1 MKDYS
6 KTINLPR
13 TKFSMKANL
22 SENENQWLEFW
33 RDNKVYKKLKDD
45 NEQFKNYILHDGP
58 PYANGDLHLGHAL
71 NKILKDIICRY
82 KFQSSMNVNYIPG
95 WDCHGLPIEWKVE
108 EKFRKSGKSKSEV
121 NLEEF
126 RQECRE
132 FAGRWVDIQKSQFDR
147 FGILTNWEN
156 IYLTM
161 NKESEYTIVSEL
173 LKFLESDQ
181 LYLGFKPVM
190 WSVVEQTALA
200 EAEIEYHEK
209 KSKAIYVKF
218 PVKGEQN
225 NSSIVIW
232 TTTPWTIPCNKA
244 IAFSAKLNYKLVE
257 ISQDDKTLSLIKGE
271 KIILA
276 ENLINDF
283 CNTHSIKNFK
293 IISDVQTKQLKEII
307 CEHPLKE
314 LGYNLSV
321 KVYEGEHVTDDT
333 GTGFVHIAPNHG
345 VEDFEIGKENNLD
358 NLPSVNEKGIYT
370 SNIPFFSGLHV
381 FKADDVVVDEL
392 KKTSKLISANDYFH
406 SYPHSWRSKA
416 PLIFRATSQWFISL
430 DRKGLRKKALTEIE
444 KVKWIPSN
452 SKNRIQSMIKDRPDW
467 CVSRQRSWGVPITI
481 FISKEDGKP
490 LINKKV
496 NEKILS
502 VIKNEGIDSWFYRP
516 VEYFLQDLEDA
527 ENYKKVDSILDVW
540 FDSGSSHVYVL
551 KNKGIKEKA
560 DLYLEGS
567 DQHRGWF
574 QTSLIESCANY
585 GQSPFKSVM
594 THGFVIDDKGKK
606 MSKSLGNVILPS
618 DVIKKYGADIL
629 RIWVA
634 NSNYNEDIK
643 ISYQSL
649 DRQAES
655 YRKIR
660 NTLRFI
666 LGNLNNITLD
676 NHIPHK
682 ELPKL
687 EQFIRHKL
695 YTYNKKINLYYEEFS
710 FYKAFQLILSFCSRE
725 LSSLFFDIRKDTLYC
740 DSNNSDIV
748 RSTKTVMVD
757 VFQYLIRWLSPI
769 IPFTTEEAWQCWRD
783 SNDCNQLSCH
793 FLKKIE
799 SEDSWNNEKLNDT
812 WAKILEIK
820 DAFSFAVEHK
830 RNLKEIKSSLEA
842 KAEIFLKNLEHKK
855 IAESINL
862 SEILISSDVKLS
874 DSFDDNFLF
883 NSDEKKIGVN
893 ISKDNGEKCPRCW
906 KLVKSIKKSND
917 LCDRCSLVI
926 NEDY

>member
-1 MKDYS
+1 MTDYS
-6 KTINLPR
+6 KTIKLPK
-13 TKFSMKANL
+13 TNFSMKANL
-22 SENENQWLEFW
+22 SEKENQWLDFW
-33 RDNKVYKKLKDD
+33 KKNKVYESLKEQSKKF
-45 NEQFKNYILHDGP
+45 ENYILHDGP

-71 NKILKDIICRY
+71 NKILKDIICRF
-82 KFQSSMNVNYIPG
+82 KFQNSLNVNYIPG

-108 EKFRKSGKSKSEV
+108 EKFRKSGKNKSEV
-121 NLEEF
+121 DLKKF
-126 RQECRE
+126 RQECRD
-132 FAGRWVDIQKSQFDR
+132 FASSWVEIQKNQFNR
-147 FGILTNWEN
+147 FGIQTNWED

-161 NKESEYTIVSEL
+161 NRGSELVIVSEL

-218 PVKGEQN
+218 PVINRKEEI
-225 NSSIVIW
+225 SILIW

-244 IAFSAKLNYKLVE
+244 IAFSRKLNYKLVE
-257 ISQDDKTLSLIKGE
+257 INDNYENLCLKKGE
-271 KIILA
+271 KILLA
-276 ENLINDF
+276 ENLISIF
-283 CNTHSIKNFK
+283 CSFHSIKDFK
-293 IISDVQTKQLKEII
+293 IKEKIKSEELEELI
-307 CEHPLKE
+307 CEHPLKN
-314 LGYNLSV
+314 LGYKSEV
-321 KVYEGEHVTDDT
+321 KVFEGEHVTDEA

-345 VEDFEIGKENNLD
+345 VEDFEVGRKNKLD
-358 NLPSVNEKGIYT
+358 NLPTVNENGIYS
-370 SNIPFFSGLHV
+370 SNIRFFEGMHV
-381 FKADDVVVDEL
+381 FKADDVVISEL
-392 KKTSKLISANDYFH
+392 KNSKKLISSSDYLH

-430 DRKGLRKKALTEIE
+430 DKNDLRKKSLNEIE

-452 SKNRIQSMIKDRPDW
+452 SKKRIQSMVKDRPDW

-481 FISKEDGKP
+481 FISKKNGAP
-490 LINKKV
+490 LIDNKV

-502 VIKNEGIDSWFYRP
+502 VIEEEGIDSWFSQP
-516 VEYFLQDLEDA
+516 VEYFLNGLYESDEF
-527 ENYKKVDSILDVW
+527 EKVDSILDVW

-551 KNKGIKEKA
+551 KNRGIKDKA

-585 GQSPFKSVM
+585 GTSPFKSVL
-594 THGFVIDDKGKK
+594 THGFVIDEKGKK

-634 NSNYNEDIK
+634 NSNYSEDIK

-660 NTLRFI
+660 NTIRFL
-666 LGNLNNITLD
+666 LGNLNYYSSKD
-676 NHIPHK
+676 NVSH
-682 ELPKL
+682 EDLPQL

-695 YTYNKKINLYYEEFS
+695 FIYNKKINKYFEEFS
-710 FYKAFQLILSFCSRE
+710 FYKAFQLILSFCAQE
-725 LSSLFFDIRKDTLYC
+725 LSSLFFDIRKDSLYC
-740 DSNNSDIV
+740 DSSDSNV
-748 RSTKTVMVD
+748 VKSAKTVMVD
-757 VFQYLIRWLSPI
+757 VFQCLIRWLSPI
-769 IPFTTEEAWQCWRD
+769 IPFTTEEAWQSWRE
-783 SNDCNQLSCH
+783 SIEPNDILSCH

-799 SEDSWNNEKLNDT
+799 IEENWNNEKLSDR

-820 DAFSFAVEHK
+820 NAFTFAVEHK

-842 KAEIFLKNLEHKK
+842 KASIYLKNQEH
-855 IAESINL
+855 IAIAKSLDL
-862 SEILISSDVKLS
+862 SEILISSNVIIS
-874 DSFDDNFLF
+874 NTFDEEHLF
-883 NSDEKKIGVN
+883 NSNEKAIGIKIT
-893 ISKDNGEKCPRCW
+893 KDNGKKCPRCW
-906 KLVKSIKKSND
+906 RLVKEFNNKID
-917 LCDRCSLVI
+917 LCFRCFAVI
-926 NEDY
+926 NEN